1 MSLLCPR
8 PFLGR
13 LTADGIEALPTLLQ
27 VLLSPLVQGTNHA
40 NGCKGETLPSRRIP
54 VFLLSAADPPP
65 NRTELLCQLLEIR
78 SRTVSISG

>member
-1 MSLLCPR
+1 M
-8 PFLGR
+8 GQ

-54 VFLLSAADPPP
+54 VFLLSAAAPLQSHGAALPTTGDSESHGVDFRP
-65 NRTELLCQLLEIR
+65 T
-78 SRTVSISG
+78 TSI